1 MAKKKKS
8 NATNAARLLES
19 SISPIVEI
27 KYPEPLFTIAAHP
40 TKPILLS
47 GLATGHIYCSTYD
60 ADILEEAQSTKREKL
75 SLLEKEAFKTGK
87 IAHINRSVSQL
98 KQKWWTVIEDNAD
111 IPDGS
116 NIVNNWK
123 TKRHKGS
130 CRSAI
135 FDPLENSLGE
145 NIYSVGTDHI
155 IKKANTET
163 GKVLSKATISEHYSD
178 KNDAITKLVHSTSHP
193 FLLSGTENGDVLVYD
208 SNNMASNQLKFNV
221 SKAHDDSINHILPM
235 PAVSAYHYLTLGST
249 TLSHIDIRKGI
260 ITQSDDQE
268 DELLSMCFASDHV
281 NDNKNDT
288 VLVSHGEGIVT
299 IWKNSKNRLMDQ
311 LSRIKVNK
319 EASIDAIIPTMNCDD
334 GEMVDSVWCG
344 DSEGLLHRINYKK
357 GKVVETRVHS
367 SAAGK
372 HGPADEVGILDID
385 YDYRLIS
392 AGMDS
397 LKIWSNQ
404 EETLNSDSDDS
415 DSDDSDS
422 DIGSNDSEDS
432 DSDDDDVAI
441 NNKIEDEVND
451 FSPDSDSET
460 GNDDL
465 DENLED
471 VADSD
476 SNEDQIE
483 NVTDEEHQLSDT
495 ELPTKSLQIIRK
507 KRFNV
512 PEISNKTNINKKVV
526 DINKLTKEQST
537 KKADEEPEETEEPD
551 KKKQKLKAKQM
562 STKQIKNMQKHEHGI
577 RRFDDL

>member
-19 SISPIVEI
+19 SVSPIVEL

-60 ADILEEAQSTKREKL
+60 ADTLEEAQSTKRERL

-98 KQKWWTVIEDNAD
+98 KQKWWTVIEDNID

-319 EASIDAIIPTMNCDD
+319 DASIDAIIPTMNCDD

-404 EETLNSDSDDS
+404 EEILNSDSDDS
-415 DSDDSDS
+415 DSDIASD
-422 DIGSNDSEDS
+422 DS
-432 DSDDDDVAI
+432 DSDDNDVDDI
-441 NNKIEDEVND
+441 TNIEDEIND
-451 FSPDSDSET
+451 SSPDSYSES
-460 GNDDL
+460 GNDGL
-465 DENLED
+465 DENLD
-471 VADSD
+471 VADSE
-476 SNEDQIE
+476 SNKDHFED
-483 NVTDEEHQLSDT
+483 VSDEELQLSDT
-495 ELPTKSLQIIRK
+495 EQPTKSLQIIRK

-537 KKADEEPEETEEPD
+537 KNADEEPEEPEEPN

-562 STKQIKNMQKHEHGI
+562 STKQIRNMQKHEHGI

>member
-19 SISPIVEI
+19 SVSPIVEL

-60 ADILEEAQSTKREKL
+60 ADILEEAQSTKRERL

-98 KQKWWTVIEDNAD
+98 KQKWWTVIEDNTD

-319 EASIDAIIPTMNCDD
+319 DASIDAIIPTMNCDD

-404 EETLNSDSDDS
+404 EEILNSDSDDS
-415 DSDDSDS
+415 DSDIASA
-422 DIGSNDSEDS
+422 DS
-432 DSDDDDVAI
+432 DSDDSDVDNI
-441 NNKIEDEVND
+441 TNIEDEVND
-451 FSPDSDSET
+451 FSPDSDSEN
-460 GNDDL
+460 GNDVL
-465 DENLED
+465 DEKLD

-476 SNEDQIE
+476 SNEDQFE
-483 NVTDEEHQLSDT
+483 DVSGEELQLSDT
-495 ELPTKSLQIIRK
+495 EQPTKSLQIIRK

-526 DINKLTKEQST
+526 DINKLTKEQSI
-537 KKADEEPEETEEPD
+537 KNADEESEEPEEPN

-562 STKQIKNMQKHEHGI
+562 STKQIRNMQKHEHGI

>member
-19 SISPIVEI
+19 SVSPIVEL

-60 ADILEEAQSTKREKL
+60 ADILEEAQSTKRERL

-98 KQKWWTVIEDNAD
+98 KQKWWTVIEDNTD

-221 SKAHDDSINHILPM
+221 SKAHDDSINHILPI

-319 EASIDAIIPTMNCDD
+319 DASIDAIIPTMNCDD

-404 EETLNSDSDDS
+404 EEILNSDSDDS
-415 DSDDSDS
+415 DSDIASA
-422 DIGSNDSEDS
+422 DS
-432 DSDDDDVAI
+432 DSDDSDVDNI
-441 NNKIEDEVND
+441 TNIEDEVND
-451 FSPDSDSET
+451 FSPDSDSEN
-460 GNDDL
+460 GNDVL
-465 DENLED
+465 DEKLD

-476 SNEDQIE
+476 SNEDQFE
-483 NVTDEEHQLSDT
+483 DVSGEELQLSDT
-495 ELPTKSLQIIRK
+495 EQPTKSLQIIRK

-526 DINKLTKEQST
+526 DINKLTKEQSI
-537 KKADEEPEETEEPD
+537 KNADEESEEPEEPN

-562 STKQIKNMQKHEHGI
+562 STKQIRNMQKHEHGI

>member
-19 SISPIVEI
+19 SVSPIVEL

-60 ADILEEAQSTKREKL
+60 ADILEEAQSTKRERL

-98 KQKWWTVIEDNAD
+98 KQKWWTVIEDNTD

-319 EASIDAIIPTMNCDD
+319 DASIDAIIPTMNCDD

-404 EETLNSDSDDS
+404 EEILNSDSDDNDSDIASDDS
-415 DSDDSDS
+415 DSDDSDV
-422 DIGSNDSEDS
+422 DNITN
-432 DSDDDDVAI
+432 
-441 NNKIEDEVND
+441 IEDEVND
-451 FSPDSDSET
+451 FSPDSDSES
-460 GNDDL
+460 GNDVL
-465 DENLED
+465 DENMD
-471 VADSD
+471 VAGSD
-476 SNEDQIE
+476 SNEDQFE
-483 NVTDEEHQLSDT
+483 DVSGEELQLSDT
-495 ELPTKSLQIIRK
+495 GQPTKSLQIIRK

-526 DINKLTKEQST
+526 DINKLTKEQSI
-537 KKADEEPEETEEPD
+537 KNADEESEEPEEPN

-562 STKQIKNMQKHEHGI
+562 STKQIRNMQKHEHGI

>member
-19 SISPIVEI
+19 SVSPIVEL

-60 ADILEEAQSTKREKL
+60 ADTLEEAQSTKRERL

-98 KQKWWTVIEDNAD
+98 KQKWWTVIEDNTD

-319 EASIDAIIPTMNCDD
+319 DASIDAIIPTMNCDD

-404 EETLNSDSDDS
+404 EEILNSDSDDS
-415 DSDDSDS
+415 DSDIASD
-422 DIGSNDSEDS
+422 DS
-432 DSDDDDVAI
+432 DSDDNDVDDI
-441 NNKIEDEVND
+441 TNIEDEIND
-451 FSPDSDSET
+451 SSPDSYSES
-460 GNDDL
+460 GNDGL
-465 DENLED
+465 DENLD
-471 VADSD
+471 VADSE
-476 SNEDQIE
+476 SNKDHFED
-483 NVTDEEHQLSDT
+483 VSDEELQLSDT
-495 ELPTKSLQIIRK
+495 EQPTKSLQIIRK

-537 KKADEEPEETEEPD
+537 KNADEEPEEPEEPN

-562 STKQIKNMQKHEHGI
+562 STKQIRNMQKHEHGI